1 MAELLIWPALFGYG
15 EAAVALIGEAR
26 RPGLAGRLAIWG
38 IRLGWLAQ
46 TGLLIAQAVGSDG
59 FPWSSRA
66 GALNLLSWL
75 VVGAFLI
82 WGCRPRFRLLGL
94 VVMPIAAVLLLLAY
108 AGGGLAAGGDHP
120 GTMLTLHVGAM
131 LTAFAGFTLAAGL
144 AALFIW
150 HERRLKR
157 REPRVLRVRLPP
169 LDALERLS
177 LRAAAVSLALL
188 SVGIALGLTSYAV
201 DGGRVD
207 AAIALT
213 LVAWAVYVGLFVLRQ
228 VAGLHGRRAAQ
239 ATLAGYAVL
248 LLVLP
253 VVHFAS

>member
-1 MAELLIWPALFGYG
+1 MAELLIWPALLGYG
-15 EAAVALIGEAR
+15 EAAVALLGEAR

-38 IRLGWLAQ
+38 VRVGWLAQ
-46 TGLLIAQAVGSDG
+46 TGLLAAQAAGADG

-94 VVMPIAAVLLLLAY
+94 AVMPVAALLLVLAY
-108 AGGGLAAGGDHP
+108 AGGGVRGEGDHP
-120 GTMLTLHVGAM
+120 GVILSIHVATMLA
-131 LTAFAGFTLAAGL
+131 AYAGFTLS
-144 AALFIW
+144 AALSALFLW

-157 REPRVLRVRLPP
+157 REARVLRVRTPP

-177 LRAAAVSLALL
+177 ARTAAVSLAVL
-188 SVGIALGLTSYAV
+188 SAGIALGLASYAV
-201 DGGRVD
+201 AGGRVD
-207 AAIALT
+207 AGIVFT
-213 LVAWAVYVGLFVLRQ
+213 LLAWTVFGGVLLLRRTS
-228 VAGLHGRRAAQ
+228 GLHGRRAAR

-253 VVHFAS
+253 LAHFAS